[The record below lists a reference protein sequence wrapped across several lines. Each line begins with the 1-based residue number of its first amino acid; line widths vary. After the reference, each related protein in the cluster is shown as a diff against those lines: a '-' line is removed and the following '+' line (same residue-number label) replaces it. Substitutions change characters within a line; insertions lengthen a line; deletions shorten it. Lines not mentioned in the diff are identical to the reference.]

1 MVLPDGFIQFNDK
14 PEGGGVSATQKNSE
28 LKHSSATF
36 AIHRPIRPKGLAA
49 DGDGAS
55 SWCGGRVRV
64 RQAGGLF
71 ILISICCRK
80 SSKLRTTALGT
91 RKRKLCYG
99 FQ

>member
-55 SWCGGRVRV
+55 SWCCGRVRV

-71 ILISICCRK
+71 YPHKYLLPKIIQTSNN
-80 SSKLRTTALGT
+80 SFGGS
-91 RKRKLCYG
+91 
-99 FQ
+99 

>member
-55 SWCGGRVRV
+55 SWCCGRVRKTG
-64 RQAGGLF
+64 RRPFYPHKYLLPKIIQTSNNSFGG
-71 ILISICCRK
+71 S
-80 SSKLRTTALGT
+80 
-91 RKRKLCYG
+91 
-99 FQ
+99 